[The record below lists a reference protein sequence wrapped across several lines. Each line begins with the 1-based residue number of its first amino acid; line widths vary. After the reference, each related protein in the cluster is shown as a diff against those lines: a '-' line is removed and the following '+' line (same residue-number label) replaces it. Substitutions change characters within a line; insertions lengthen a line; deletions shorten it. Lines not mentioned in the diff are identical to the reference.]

1 MQEKIAGW
9 VLLHISDFKE
19 TLDVLLGLS
28 INQKVN
34 VPLIRLSLKGMG
46 NEERRLLEEI

>member
-1 MQEKIAGW
+1 MQEIENKNKKLW
-9 VLLHISDFKE
+9 MLQP
-19 TLDVLLGLS
+19 GLS